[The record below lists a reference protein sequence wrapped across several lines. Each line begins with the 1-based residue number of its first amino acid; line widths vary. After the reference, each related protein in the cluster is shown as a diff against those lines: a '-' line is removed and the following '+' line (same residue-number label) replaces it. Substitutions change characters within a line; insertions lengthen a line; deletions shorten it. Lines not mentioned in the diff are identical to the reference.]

1 MKNSPR
7 MKKNTWWSRQV
18 SSNGTCKRS
27 WSLWSLC
34 SWSQVKRLKTYCQF
48 SEEEKAYWIAISS
61 MKAMSIVATII
72 AILINLRVN
81 SITSSVNYY
90 FIQKTITKGQ
100 QKDLKN
106 SKVEMQKSCKNPQEF
121 VWDFH
126 LKKRNLRVFSNEQKV
141 RSKSCLAQNAKVRF
155 LFTWRGLNE

>member
-61 MKAMSIVATII
+61 MKAMSIVG
-72 AILINLRVN
+72 
-81 SITSSVNYY
+81 NYHCH
-90 FIQKTITKGQ
+90 FNQSKSQFHNFFSELLLHTKNNH
-100 QKDLKN
+100 KRTTKR
-106 SKVEMQKSCKNPQEF
+106 SKKFKSRDAEIMQECPRIRKG
-121 VWDFH
+121 FH

-155 LFTWRGLNE
+155 PFTWRGLNE